1 MHVYSLQPT
10 VLQDLNVLTDASRE
24 LSSTYA
30 NEDPL
35 EYGKQW
41 GMIQNSHV
49 KVLDLLVLSAQELC

>member
-1 MHVYSLQPT
+1 VYSLQPT

-24 LSSTYA
+24 LSTTYA